1 METSIRESRKWNLH
15 IGLYSQN
22 IGDFPPVLLS
32 LATSISVLGAG
43 TEKDVGIIG
52 EELGL
57 TEGAVQAIRSLRKP
71 GRSGA
76 SFLAYYRT
84 SDGVITHKLMNTLG
98 PQLLWAFSTTTEDVA
113 VRDKLANA
121 VGYLPA
127 LALLARNYPG
137 GVKRRIEVLN
147 ELAESRGVDM
157 ETYSPVNEVVDELA
171 NSAQAR
177 RYAA

>member
-1 METSIRESRKWNLH
+1 
-15 IGLYSQN
+15 
-22 IGDFPPVLLS
+22 
-32 LATSISVLGAG
+32 
-43 TEKDVGIIG
+43 
-52 EELGL
+52 
-57 TEGAVQAIRSLRKP
+57 
-71 GRSGA
+71 
-76 SFLAYYRT
+76 
-84 SDGVITHKLMNTLG
+84 G